1 MIYTTLNKIL
11 AARPCGQEIRED
23 KKLRGW
29 LKLLHY
35 LNKTE
40 ADDEPLGYDV
50 ILKSNGFK
58 DVMWC
63 SQTAPEHNS
72 FWRLLSVKFA
82 RTVQHL
88 MTNQKSLQALAVA
101 ERHANGNA
109 TDEEL
114 DAAHDAAGTA
124 AGTAAALAAL
134 AALAAWAAGAAGAAR
149 AARAWAA
156 EAGADQETLEKIF
169 IDALNAGETK

>member
-63 SQTAPEHNS
+63 SQTAPENNA

-82 RTVQHL
+82 RTLQPL
-88 MTNQKSLQALAVA
+88 MAKQARDVT
-101 ERHANGNA
+101 ERHARGNA

-114 DAAHDAAGTA
+114 ES
-124 AGTAAALAAL
+124 ALAANEVACKAVSAKSVAWL
-134 AALAAWAAGAAGAAR
+134 AFSVVRLLP
-149 AARAWAA
+149 
-156 EAGADQETLEKIF
+156 QEKLEKIF
-169 IDALNAGETK
+169 IDALNAGVTK